1 MRGREAAAAGGIAF
15 AVHAA
20 VWGVWACTQASEQ
33 CVLATAFL
41 GGSVASALLGVLTA
55 FALGEIR
62 KASAAPPRA
71 RDVVSRLVIP
81 PLDLAV

>member
-1 MRGREAAAAGGIAF
+1 MRSREAVAAGGIAF

-20 VWGVWACTQASEQ
+20 VWGVWACTQAAEQ

-55 FALGEIR
+55 FVLDEIR

-71 RDVVSRLVIP
+71 RDVMSRLVVP
-81 PLDLAV
+81 PLDLAI